1 MIIGTAYLKGEKNFE
16 LFFASLK
23 FRFPSLKK
31 VFPYTLKSIS
41 FCFLVLC
48 RPCILKEVCFKIYQ
62 ISNAKIS
69 KQKITLLKKCNWFV
83 LLFIVW
89 NHHWK
94 NFLLILRE
102 FKVVF
107 PNLVVPWL
115 DFVCIKYMTKG
126 IQKINIIFTCDSPVI
141 VIHWH

>member
-1 MIIGTAYLKGEKNFE
+1 MIRRVIDGNAHVYVLFRNIPTTSQIQLVSMIIGTAYLKGEKNFE

-83 LLFIVW
+83 LLFIV
-89 NHHWK
+89 
-94 NFLLILRE
+94 
-102 FKVVF
+102 
-107 PNLVVPWL
+107 
-115 DFVCIKYMTKG
+115 
-126 IQKINIIFTCDSPVI
+126 
-141 VIHWH
+141 